1 MWVFMTGWTCAR
13 RVGLAPSWQLVLRLQ
28 HSFFMIAENMVTV
41 NSNNQPIKR
50 TLTISFI
57 ISTAAEVP
65 VCGQKDCNTTC
76 WGIDSA

>member
-1 MWVFMTGWTCAR
+1 
-13 RVGLAPSWQLVLRLQ
+13 
-28 HSFFMIAENMVTV
+28 MIAENMVTV